1 MTRREFIGAALAYGA
16 AFALGAVG
24 GCADRRESGRRESSE
39 ETEPP

>member
-16 AFALGAVG
+16 AFALGAFG
-24 GCADRRESGRRESSE
+24 GCADKREPRGRERG